1 MRLDGTRGGP
11 VLIQDVGSQQP
22 TLDPNKSSWQEHVLA
37 REGEVALCWGE
48 GEDDTLRSTSPSP
61 RYTNEDHARATES
74 TDRMMT
80 GAVTLRPLHCKT
92 KARLRRILL
101 VPRPHRA
108 QRSMWDSAHC
118 NGPHAN
124 KRVTSLVCNI
134 LFCNDGL

>member
-1 MRLDGTRGGP
+1 MEPEGGQYLYKTLALNNQLSIPTNPVSKSVYWHERVRLHC
-11 VLIQDVGSQQP
+11 VGAKAKTLPFARRLHRLATP
-22 TLDPNKSSWQEHVLA
+22 TKTTPE
-37 REGEVALCWGE
+37 
-48 GEDDTLRSTSPSP
+48 
-61 RYTNEDHARATES
+61 RAES
-74 TDRMMT
+74 AGRMMT
-80 GAVTLRPLHCKT
+80 DVVTLRPLHCKT

-108 QRSMWDSAHC
+108 QRPMWDSAHC